1 MVNNLS
7 YIEKFTK
14 TIKLDFDALDNWKN
28 KEGFPI
34 CSFIHVYEACGLIEV
49 IKNNTEENYQLVPF
63 DNILCNFYT
72 LQRLKEFIKNNWE
85 CYSLTIKEDNK
96 IIWTN
101 DKYKQQKHYRRN
113 LSKRVLASVNLDF
126 ANYCPGVD
134 DDMEDNEI
142 KFVLYEKQEEENKE
156 IN

>member
-1 MVNNLS
+1 M
-7 YIEKFTK
+7 
-14 TIKLDFDALDNWKN
+14 
-28 KEGFPI
+28 
-34 CSFIHVYEACGLIEV
+34 CSFLHVYEACGLVDI
-49 IKNNTEENYQLVPF
+49 IKNNIEKDQQLVPF

-72 LQRLKEFIKNNWE
+72 LQRLKEFIKDNWA

-96 IIWTN
+96 IIWSSE
-101 DKYKQQKHYRRN
+101 KYKQQKHYKRK
-113 LSKRVLASVNLDF
+113 LAKRVIASLNLDT